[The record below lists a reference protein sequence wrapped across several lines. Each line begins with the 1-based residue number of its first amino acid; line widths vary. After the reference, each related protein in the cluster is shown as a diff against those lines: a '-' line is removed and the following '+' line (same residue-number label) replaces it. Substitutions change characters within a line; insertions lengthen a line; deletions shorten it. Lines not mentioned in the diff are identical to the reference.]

1 MAPENAIH
9 NKAAE
14 CLAAFNHCIELMT
27 LTPWPQAQLDR
38 FNLWA
43 AHGGIFGSYQKRT
56 SMDWRLRER
65 PELVGMIVQL
75 LDLLQEYIHG
85 NFHSLA
91 DDLVLP

>member
-1 MAPENAIH
+1 
-9 NKAAE
+9 
-14 CLAAFNHCIELMT
+14 
-27 LTPWPQAQLDR
+27 
-38 FNLWA
+38 
-43 AHGGIFGSYQKRT
+43 
-56 SMDWRLRER
+56 MDWRLRER